1 MCTVTYIPDRKGFY
15 LTSNRDE
22 QQRRGAAIPP
32 REFKEEGYTL
42 LYPQDADQHGSW
54 IAAKNTGDV
63 AVLLNG
69 AFKKH
74 NDQPIYRK
82 SRGLILR
89 DIISYE
95 YPYVYFKDMYLE
107 GIAPF
112 TLVLCTDGKL
122 YECRWDGTKKYTA
135 LMDKNNPHIWSS
147 ATLYEGEATAKR
159 KQWFTVWD
167 QENPVKTSKRIL
179 NFHRTAGNGDLHDGL
194 VMNREEQIKTV
205 SITHIRVNSTA
216 IKMTYQDL
224 KTGREYVNKVL
235 LTTNYPVT
243 FPVKQYPFL
252 TVRKFF
258 IKLFNWEYWPFNAV
272 YAPIMFYW
280 FWLSLKSR
288 SFFFFSTANPSIENG
303 GFALESK
310 AAIYDLIPKKYS
322 PRTLLFKTGTALSL
336 IKEQITV
343 HQFSFPMIAKPD
355 IGGRGVQ
362 VKLVHNERELADYIK
377 QIRVD
382 FLLQAYVDYKN
393 EVGLFYYRI
402 PGEMKGHISG
412 IVGKEFLTVTGDGRS
427 TIKELLIREPR
438 HLLQLDVLT
447 STYGL
452 KYLEHILSEGESQTM
467 VPYGNHARG
476 AKFIDL
482 SYLITDEL
490 TQHIDRVCRQ
500 IPGFYFGRM
509 DIMYHNWEEFCAG
522 KNFSIIELNGAGS
535 EPTHIYDPSHSIFF
549 AWKEI
554 IRHWKL
560 LYRISKL
567 NNEHKGLKYMS
578 YEEGTTMLRDN
589 NRYLKLVS

>member
-1 MCTVTYIPDRKGFY
+1 MCTVTYIPDREGFY

-22 QQRRGAAIPP
+22 HQRRGVAIPP
-32 REFKEEGYTL
+32 REFKGANYTL
-42 LYPQDADQHGSW
+42 LYPQDPDQRGSW
-54 IAAKNTGDV
+54 IAVKNTGDT

-74 NDQPIYRK
+74 TDLPPYRK
-82 SRGLILR
+82 SRGLVLM
-89 DIISYE
+89 DIISHE
-95 YPYVYFKDMYLE
+95 YPYVYFTAMYLE

-112 TLVLCTDGKL
+112 TLILYTYGRL
-122 YECRWDGTKKYTA
+122 YECRWDGIKKHIA
-135 LMDKNNPHIWSS
+135 LRNKNTPHIWSS
-147 ATLYEGEATAKR
+147 ATLYEGEATVKR
-159 KQWFTVWD
+159 EQWFKVWD
-167 QENPVKTSKRIL
+167 QSTPVKTTKNIL
-179 NFHRTAGNGDLHDGL
+179 NFHRSGGNGDLHDGL
-194 VMNREEQIKTV
+194 VMNREEKIKTV
-205 SITHIRVNSTA
+205 SITSIRHYSKT
-216 IKMTYQDL
+216 ITMTYHDL
-224 KTGREYVNKVL
+224 KTDHQYVNEL
-235 LTTNYPVT
+235 LSERGN
-243 FPVKQYPFL
+243 PVKSPQKHHLFL
-252 TVRKFF
+252 KTRSFF
-258 IKLFNWEYWPFNAV
+258 IRLFNWEYWPFNAV

-322 PRTLLFKTGTALSL
+322 PQTLLFKTGTTLSL
-336 IKEQITV
+336 IKEQITT
-343 HQFSFPMIAKPD
+343 HRFTYPMIAKPD

-362 VKLVHNERELADYIK
+362 VKLVHNEIELAGYIK

-393 EVGLFYYRI
+393 EIGLFYYRI

-412 IVGKEFLTVTGDGRS
+412 IVGKEFLTVTGDGQS
-427 TIKELLIREPR
+427 TLTELIIKEPR
-438 HLLQLDVLT
+438 YLLQLKTLIK
-447 STYGL
+447 TYGNT
-452 KYLEHILSEGESQTM
+452 YLESILGEGETRTL

-482 SYLITDEL
+482 SHLITAEL
-490 TQHIDRVCRQ
+490 TQNIDRVCRQ

-509 DIMYHNWEEFCAG
+509 DIMYNNWEELSAG

-554 IRHWKL
+554 IRHWHL

-567 NNEHKGLKYMS
+567 NYQRKGLKYMS
-578 YEEGTTMLRDN
+578 YEQGTTMLRDN